1 MTGIT
6 PAQARR
12 ESGKARKAR
21 TAEILARLRA
31 EYPDSRCSLD
41 FESPLQLLVAT
52 VLAAQCTDERVNAAT
67 PALFRRCPTA
77 KHYAEIPTE
86 ELEEL
91 VRTTGFFRNKAR
103 SVQNLGRTLVAA
115 HGGEVPATM
124 DELKALPGV
133 GRKTANVVLGNA
145 FNIPGITVDTHVG
158 RLSRRFGWTES
169 EDPIVIERELGAL
182 FPRKDWTMLSHRI
195 IFHGRRTCHAKKAAC
210 GACPVSA
217 LCPSYGVG
225 ETDPTKAAKLVKETV
240 HGVVPA

>member
-1 MTGIT
+1 MTGLT

-21 TAEILARLRA
+21 TAEILARLKA
-31 EYPDSRCSLD
+31 EYPESRCSLD

-52 VLAAQCTDERVNAAT
+52 VLAAQCTDERVNQAT

-77 KHYAEIPTE
+77 RHYAEIPIE

-91 VRTTGFFRNKAR
+91 VRTTGFYRNKAR

-115 HGGEVPATM
+115 HGGEVPATL

-145 FNIPGITVDTHVG
+145 FGKNEGVVVDTHVQ
-158 RLSRRFGWTES
+158 RLSRR
-169 EDPIVIERELGAL
+169 LGL
-182 FPRKDWTMLSHRI
+182 T
-195 IFHGRRTCHAKKAAC
+195 
-210 GACPVSA
+210 
-217 LCPSYGVG
+217 G
-225 ETDPTKAAKLVKETV
+225 ETDPEKIERDLIPLIPREDWTLWSHLLIDHGRKVCKARKPECPVCRVADLCPSAEV
-240 HGVVPA
+240 

>member
-1 MTGIT
+1 MMTGIT

-12 ESGKARKAR
+12 ESGKARRAR
-21 TAEILARLRA
+21 TSEILARLRK
-31 EYPDSRCSLD
+31 EYPESRCSLN
-41 FESPLQLLVAT
+41 FKSPLQLLVAT

-77 KHYAEIPTE
+77 RHYVEIPIE

-103 SVQNLGRTLVAA
+103 SVQNLGRTLVAS

-145 FNIPGITVDTHVG
+145 FGKNEGVVVDTHVQ
-158 RLSRRFGWTES
+158 RLSRRLGLTE
-169 EDPIVIERELGAL
+169 ETDPEKIERDLIPL
-182 FPRKDWTMLSHRI
+182 IPREDWTLWSHLLI
-195 IFHGRRTCHAKKAAC
+195 DHGRKVCKARKPE
-210 GACPVSA
+210 CPVCLVA
-217 LCPSYGVG
+217 DLCPSAEV
-225 ETDPTKAAKLVKETV
+225 
-240 HGVVPA
+240 

>member
-1 MTGIT
+1 MGINPGIT

-21 TAEILARLRA
+21 TAGILARLRA

-52 VLAAQCTDERVNAAT
+52 VLAAQCTDERVNQAT

-77 KHYAEIPTE
+77 RHYAEIPIE

-91 VRTTGFFRNKAR
+91 VRTTGFYRNKAR
-103 SVQNLGRTLVAA
+103 SVQNLGRTLVAS

-145 FNIPGITVDTHVG
+145 FGKNEGVVVDTHVQ
-158 RLSRRFGWTES
+158 RLSRRLGLTE
-169 EDPIVIERELGAL
+169 ETDPEKIERDLIPL
-182 FPRKDWTMLSHRI
+182 IPREDWTLWSHLLI
-195 IFHGRRTCHAKKAAC
+195 DHGRKVCKARKPECPAC
-210 GACPVSA
+210 LVAD
-217 LCPSYGVG
+217 LCPSA
-225 ETDPTKAAKLVKETV
+225 EI
-240 HGVVPA
+240 